1 VSDGTTW
8 PDLFEA
14 RVRATPDVVA
24 LVFEDVALTYAEL
37 NARAN
42 RLAHALVARGVG
54 PERVVGLSLPRS
66 VDMIVAEVAVLK
78 AGGAYLPL
86 DPDYPAERI
95 AFMVADASPVLV
107 LDDPSALPAL
117 ADGQPATD
125 PARSLHVTNAAYVIY
140 TSGSTGRP
148 KGVVLSHTG
157 VAKLVATQVERFGVG
172 PHSRVLQ
179 FASPS
184 FDVAF
189 WDLCLGL
196 LSGGRLVVVPADR
209 RVPGPALT
217 DYIHTHGANFMIL
230 PPALLAALPADC
242 VLPEGATLLA
252 GTERVAP
259 ELVARHARGRRMF
272 NAYGPTEATVNSTL
286 GRCDPSARSG
296 SSVPIGVADPGTTA
310 YVLDASLRPT
320 GFGELYVGGAGLARG
335 YLGRQALTAERFV
348 ANPFAPGERLYR
360 TGDLVRVLD
369 DGRLDFVGR
378 ADDQVKIRGYR
389 IEPGEVEAVLGGH
402 PAVAQVAVVAR
413 DQRLAAYVVPA
424 VGAEPDPDAQVDGW
438 REAHDAL
445 FEAEAD
451 NPFAGWNSSY
461 DGEPLPRDEMD
472 AWRDATVERILAL
485 RPRRVLEIGVGSG
498 LVLTAVAPHTE
509 AYWGIDLSAEAIRR
523 LSDRTAEHVE
533 LRCQP
538 AHDLDGLPRGFFDTV
553 VLNSVAQYFPGAD
566 YLTGVLSAARDL
578 LAPGGR
584 IFAGDIRNHR
594 LLRHFRAAVEAR
606 RGGGPADVERTVAWE
621 RELLLDPDYFTSLP
635 GVSTVDIRVKRGRYA
650 NELSRYRYDVVLSL
664 SGRTPVT
671 PDAPWPQGLDILRA
685 QGPDRLRVTG
695 IPNARLA
702 VGGVEPED
710 LHDLAAEL
718 GYEVAVTWAGD
729 GLVGEL
735 DAVFARPGAG
745 FGTVYRPGR
754 RTTPALANTPAAFQ
768 DVNALLRSVRS
779 YARERLPEYMVPAAI
794 VPLHRLPVAASGKLD
809 RKALPAPDF
818 TALATGTPP
827 RDARQG
833 VLCALF
839 GEVLDLPGVGVDDDF
854 FALGGDSIVA
864 IQLLIRARKAGLAL
878 SLRDVFRHR
887 TAAALAAA
895 AGVASTVDARS
906 VLLAPLP
913 GEEDAAEVLPLSPLQ
928 EGFFFHAHLDP
939 ASEVYAVRLTV
950 DLTGPLDVPA
960 LRRAARALLDR
971 HAPLRATFRQRPDG
985 RVVQLIAQSVE
996 LPWSDV
1002 DAPFDLG
1009 TGPLVRAALIR
1020 RGDER
1025 HELVL
1030 RFHHIV
1036 ADGWSVSV
1044 LLRELLAGYGGA
1056 DLPPPTP
1063 YRDYLAW
1070 LGGRDRAAATAAWRA
1085 ALDGLDEPTM
1095 LAPAA
1100 ATAPPRH
1107 EEVRVAL
1114 PEEVTAGLTTRA
1126 RERGLTLGTVVQGAW
1141 GLLLGRLTGR
1151 TDVVFGTTVSGRAAE
1166 VDGVE
1171 SLVGLLI
1178 NTLPVRVRW
1187 RPDQS
1192 LAAALGALQ
1201 AERSAL
1207 LDHQHVGLAELQR
1220 MAGLG
1225 DLFDTIVVLENY
1237 PVDGDLT
1244 EPGGTLRAGVPDYVD
1259 TGHYPLALIVMP
1271 GEQLELRLKH
1281 DAARLDGAAVR
1292 DVADRL
1298 ARLLAAVVADPDAPV
1313 ARVDLLG
1320 ELERAPLAGPARA
1333 VPETTLV
1340 AAFEEQVALRPQA
1353 TALVAGGE
1361 RVSYADLDAR
1371 AGALAGRLRARGVR
1385 AGQVV
1390 AVAMPRSV
1398 DQVVALL
1405 GVLKAGAAYLPVDV
1419 DYPADRIAFL
1429 LADSGATAVL
1439 RDLDVAG
1446 LSAAGPA
1453 PRADHPAYL
1462 LYTSGSTGTPK
1473 GVLVTHR
1480 AITHQLAWA
1489 RDRWGLGPDDRVLH
1503 QLSASFDPSIL
1514 EIFWPLTSGAT
1525 VVLAKPDGLRDP
1537 RYIAGLVR
1545 AHGVTTVVTVSSLLG
1560 SLAGADPGAFAG
1572 VRRVLAGGDALPTA
1586 TARHWLATTGAPLH
1600 NVYGP
1605 TEAAVQV
1612 TSWDVGQN
1620 EGSTVPI
1627 GRPVWNTRL
1636 YVLDPFLQPA
1646 TTGELYVA
1654 GPQLA
1659 LGYHGRTGLT
1669 ADRFVADPYGGP
1681 GTRMYRTGDRVR
1693 RLPDGALEYLGRA
1706 DQQVKIR
1713 GNRVEPGEVEARLRR
1728 SPGVGDAAV
1737 VARTDGPGGLR
1748 LVAYVVPAGA
1758 LDVAAV
1764 RAGLAAA
1771 LPEPMVPSAFVVLDA
1786 LPRTPNG
1793 KLDRA
1798 ALPAPEASRTS
1809 SRAPRD
1815 DRERLL
1821 CAAVAAVLGLP
1832 EVGPDDDFFALGGD
1846 SILSI
1851 AVSSRARAAGL
1862 EVSPRDV
1869 FAHRTPAALAA
1880 AAGAPAAPG
1889 TNGGPLVTLTGDEL
1903 ATVRRASPVPV
1914 ADVWPLSPLQEGL
1927 YFHAGYDTGGI
1938 DVYTAQAS
1946 FDFVR
1951 GVDAGRLRA
1960 ACAALLDRNPSV
1972 RAGFT
1977 SDGLRSP
1984 VQFVGATVDVPLS
1997 EVDLSAPP
2005 AGERDARLETLL
2017 AQDRT
2022 RRFDLAHPPLFRLLL
2037 VRLRGGRD
2045 RLVLTHHVL
2054 LWDGWSASL
2063 FLEQLLSLYG
2073 GAEDLPPAGSYRD
2086 YLAWLA
2092 AQDTDRA
2099 AAAWRQALAGLDEP
2113 TLVGPAGRTDRPTLP
2128 ERHRAELTTALSD
2141 RLRALARDRGVTLN
2155 TLLNAAWAVALS
2167 TVSGRTDVVFG
2178 ATVAGRTAP
2187 IPHIERAIG
2196 LFLNTV
2202 PVRVTLDAREPVA
2215 DLLTRLQDERT
2226 ALMPYEHVGL
2236 GAIQRETGHPQ
2247 LFDTLFA
2254 LQNVGGDSGPAAGS
2268 GEDALATLLDRHGVE
2283 QVGSVD
2289 ATHFPLALVV
2299 TPSEA
2304 LRVMLAYRPDVL
2316 PGTVAAGVLDR
2327 FTAVLER
2334 IAADDR
2340 TPVGRLD
2347 ALPAGERA
2355 RLAGDWD
2362 GTRHDLPDDTVA
2374 DLLAHQAARTP
2385 DETALVFGD
2394 ERVTYADLD
2403 ARINRMARLLAARG
2417 AAPEKVVALA
2427 LPRSTDMV
2435 VALFA
2440 VLRTGAAYLPLELD
2454 HPTERLALMLDDARP
2469 VCVVSTASVAATLPA
2484 DCLELDDPAVAAEL
2498 SAQDGEAMGLRFDQ
2512 RHPAYVIYTS
2522 GSTGRPKGVVTP
2534 YRGLTNMQLNHRE
2547 AIFAPTIASTGGRR
2561 LRIAHTVSFAFDM
2574 SWEELLWLVEGHEVH
2589 VCDEDLR
2596 RDAEALVGYC
2606 ARHRID
2612 VVNVTPTY
2620 ARHLIEEGL
2629 LDGEHLPPLVL
2640 LGGEAVSEAVWG
2652 RLRDTEG
2659 TFGYN
2664 LYGPTEYTI
2673 NTLGGGTHESATPTV
2688 GRPIWNTRAYILDGW
2703 LRPVPDGTAGELY
2716 IAGAGL
2722 ARGYLDRP
2730 GLTAERFVADPFAD
2744 GRMYRTG
2751 DLVRRR
2757 PDGNLDFLGRTDDQV
2772 KIRGYRV
2779 ELGEIESALAAHPAV
2794 AQAAVT
2800 VRDGRLSG
2808 YVVPAT
2814 PDGADR
2820 DDAERAQIG
2829 EWLEIYD
2836 AEYAQIGTAVSTEDF
2851 SGWDSSYDG
2860 DPIPLDDMREW
2871 RETTVAR
2878 IRELAPRR
2886 VLEVGVGSG
2895 LLLSRLA
2902 PACEAY
2908 WGTDFAPSV
2917 IAQLRADTAAV
2928 PALSHVELRCQPAH
2942 DLDGLPRGFFDTVV
2956 INSVIQYFPG
2966 QEYLTRMLTAALD
2979 LVVPGGRV
2987 FVGDVRNLRLAR
2999 HFHEAVAALRG
3010 GSADRAAA
3018 MEKELLVD
3026 PDYFATLAPATV
3038 RVRRGRA
3045 HNELTRYRYDAVL
3058 HRGPAPA
3065 PADAPLTTLDAI
3077 DGPAARVTGIPNAR
3091 LVDGGME
3098 PEHLHE
3104 LGERLGY
3111 HVHVTWSD
3119 TGDGSLD
3126 ALFLRAPGLPTV
3138 HRRETK
3144 RRLTND
3150 PAAARAHGDLVPALR
3165 EHLKRHLPDYMV
3177 PSAIVPLDRLP
3188 LTVNGKLDVRALPD
3202 AEPAVALAP
3211 RREPATAQE
3220 EVLCGLFA
3228 EVLGLA
3234 RVGVDDNFFDLGGH
3248 SLLATRLVSRARTAL
3263 GAELAIRDLFEAP
3276 TVAELA
3282 NRAGGGTARPRLV
3295 PVARPDEVPAS
3306 YAQQRLWVL
3315 HQLDGAA
3322 TAAYNFPIV
3331 MRVRGDLD
3339 VDALHAAVGDVM
3351 ARHEALRTVFA
3362 ERDGRP
3368 VQRIVPASEARP
3380 LVEVV
3385 PGADLDAVV
3394 RRPFDLATELPLRV
3408 TVIPHGPD
3416 EHVVAVLLHHV
3427 TTDEWSDGPFLRDL
3441 GTAYAARRAG
3451 RRPEWT
3457 PLPVQYADYTLW
3469 QRALLG
3475 DESDPES
3482 LAARQLAYW
3491 RAALRGAP
3499 ERIDLPTDR
3508 TPHGTG
3514 PLQAAGG
3521 ALTVPL
3527 DAAAARGL
3535 RDLAQR
3541 TGASMFMAAHAAVAA
3556 LLHRLGAGTDIPL
3569 GAPIAGRTD
3578 EALDDLVG
3586 FFVNTLVLRTDLGGD
3601 PSFAEL
3607 LARVRRADLAAF
3619 SHQDV
3624 PFEAV
3629 VRELNPDRSLAS
3641 NPLFQVMVVYR
3652 NRAAGD
3658 VVLDGL
3664 DVSPEP
3670 VETGTARFDL
3680 VFGFVEGDGGRL
3692 DVLLEYRTDLFDG
3705 ATAARLGERLS
3716 RLVAAAVAAPDSPL
3730 SSIDVLG
3737 DAERERVLVG
3747 FNATDRAV
3755 PAESLPALF
3764 ARQVTARP
3772 DAVAVV
3778 DGDRHVTYRELDARA
3793 GEIAR
3798 LLHARGVRPE
3808 AVVGI
3813 DIPRTADMVAA
3824 ILATLRLGAAYLPL
3838 DPVHPAERLAYMVE
3852 DSGAQLVLTPADLAG
3867 SPVDGPAPAPH
3878 VHLDQAAYVIYT
3890 SGSTGRPKGV
3900 VVPHEGIA
3908 SLVATAQDR
3917 MGVTEHSHVLH
3928 FASVGFD
3935 VAVFELAMALC
3946 TGARLVLVPDEARVA
3961 DKVLTDFLDE
3971 QRITH
3976 MILPP
3981 SLVSALPPECE
3992 LPEGSVILVGTETVP
4007 PDLIARWAGRV
4018 RLIAAYGLTEATVNS
4033 TLWPAEPGW
4042 SGSVPIGRPD
4052 PNTRA
4057 YVLDAALRPVPPG
4070 VVGELYVGG
4079 RGLARGYL
4087 GRPDLTA
4094 TRFVPDP
4101 FTGPGARM
4109 YRTGDRA
4116 RWRADGT
4123 LDFLGRVD
4131 DQVKIRGFR
4140 VELGEVEAALS
4151 GHPDVAQAAVVPHR
4165 TGTLVRLVG
4174 YAVPADVPVDGAAL
4188 RAHVATVLPDYMVP
4202 AAVMVLDGPLPLTPN
4217 GKLDRKALPA
4227 PVFTTGGTAPRDA
4240 REEALSRV
4248 VADLLGLP
4256 EVGVDDDFFAL
4267 GGDSIV
4273 AIQLV
4278 GRARAAGLAI
4288 RPRDVFTGRTVAG
4301 LAALAGEVVD
4311 TGPAPSTLVA
4321 LDEAERAELAGAAEV
4336 LPLSPLQAGLLFHST
4351 LDAEG
4356 PDVYTVQSY
4365 FELAGPVD
4373 AAALRAAGQ
4382 ALLDRHANL
4391 RAGFRYLRS
4400 GRAVAVVPARATLP
4414 WTELDLSGVD
4424 GPEQGEAWSRCLA
4437 GQRGRFDPAG
4447 PPLLRLALVR
4457 LGPEEHRLVL
4467 THQHLLLDGW
4477 SGGPLVRE
4485 LMTLYSGGTLPPAVP
4500 YRDYLAWLAR
4510 RDRAEAESAW
4520 TAALAGLAEPTRI
4533 VPADPDRVPATPRR
4547 HTAQLPAELT
4557 ARVTSAARRRGM
4569 TVSTL
4574 VQAAWGIVLG
4584 RLTGRDDVVFGA
4596 TVSGRPADLP
4606 GVESMIGLFINTVPV
4621 RVRCTP
4627 AEPVGTVLERLWAA
4641 QSALVEA
4648 QHLGLA
4654 DIQRLAG
4661 VGELFDTLV
4670 VFENFPDGGTEVAGL
4685 PGDVRVVGGG
4695 GEDATHYPLTWAIDL
4710 EPATTADGAGTR
4722 VGARPE
4728 RAPAG
4733 TAPGA
4738 RLRLV
4743 AEYRADLFDETAI
4756 ARLTAQFTA
4765 VLAALAG
4772 DPALPVGRIDLLDA
4786 GERERILTAGRGAA
4800 RTSAPATVPE
4810 LFAAQVAAGP
4820 DRTAVVSG
4828 DTRWTFAELDARA
4841 NAIAERLAAHG
4852 AGPERVVALALP
4864 RTADMIAAILGTH
4877 KAGAAYLPVDP
4888 DYPADRI
4895 AFMLADAAPA
4905 CVVTAGDFPAGD
4917 TPVVTLDG
4925 LTGQSAPRGVGP
4937 ARPDHAACVIYT
4949 SGSTGRPKGVVV
4961 THDNLANLFH
4971 SHRGTLYRPAVAAT
4985 GRDRLRVGHAWSFS
4999 FDASWQPQ
5007 LWLLDGHELHVLD
5020 EETQRDPELLAA
5032 AAREL
5037 DFLEVT
5043 PSYFAQMAALGLVR
5057 DGHCPLAVVGVGG
5070 EAVPE
5075 PLWTTLRELPGTEAY
5090 NLYGPTECTVDA
5102 LVARVRDTARPVVGR
5117 PVQNAR
5123 AYVLDPALRLL
5134 PPGAAGELYLA
5145 GAGLARGYLGR
5156 TGLTAERFVADP
5168 NGPAGSRMY
5177 RTGDLARWTEDGRL
5191 EYLGRADDQVKI
5203 RGYRIEPAE
5212 IEAVLGGHPSVSEA
5226 VVVVREDA
5234 RRARHLVAYAVTP
5247 GAVDPAELRRH
5258 AAQALPDHMVPAAIV
5273 PLERLPLLPNGKLDR
5288 AALPAPDYAAA
5299 GTGRAPSTD
5308 RERLLCRVFGDVL
5321 GVAEV
5326 GVDDDFFALGGDS
5339 IISIQLVSRAR
5350 AAGLAIR
5357 PRDLFRHRTVAAVA
5371 PLATAVAVAAG
5382 TGDGPAELPLTPVM
5396 HWLRGIGGPIDGYNQ
5411 SVVVQV
5417 PADLG
5422 RERLL
5427 RALDAVGDRHDML
5440 RARLDRSAPDWR
5452 LAVRGRGTAPAP
5464 EWTVRVDVSGVEPA
5478 DLAGVVA
5485 REAQVARDALD
5496 PDAGVMARAV
5506 WFDAGPARPGRL
5518 LLVVHHL
5525 VVDGVSWRILV
5536 PDLAA
5541 AWREGPAALAPVGT
5555 AFARWATRLAERATD
5570 PDRTAELPLWT
5581 EILDGGGSFGTAPDR
5596 SRDVVAT
5603 ARSVTLTLPPEVAAP
5618 LLGPVPSALG
5628 ASVNDVLLTGL
5639 AVAAAG
5645 RPGGGPLLVALE
5657 GHGRE
5662 EQVAGDVT
5670 DLSRTVGWFTSVYPV
5685 RLDLGPVDAGAA
5697 LAGGPAARAAVAR
5710 IRAHLA
5716 RIPDS
5721 GIGYGML
5728 RYLNPATAPTLTARP
5743 APAVQFNYL
5752 GRFDFPDAADWAYA
5766 PEMDAVG
5773 AGADPGMPMEYT
5785 LSVNAHAEDR
5795 PGGPVLSARW
5805 EWPAAL
5811 LTEETVEDL
5820 AQAWFRALEAIARTV
5835 KEETP

>member
-1 VSDGTTW
+1 MSSGTTW

-14 RVRATPDVVA
+14 RVRATPDAVA
-24 LVFEDVALTYAEL
+24 LVFEDTELTYAQL

-42 RLAHALVARGVG
+42 RVAHALVARGVG
-54 PERVVGLSLPRS
+54 PEQVVGLSLPRS

-95 AFMVADASPVLV
+95 AFMVADASPVCV
-107 LDDPSALPAL
+107 LDSLDGL
-117 ADGQPATD
+117 ADGQPDTD
-125 PARSLHVTNAAYVIY
+125 PVRSLHVTNAAYVIY

-157 VAKLVATQVERFGVG
+157 VAKLLATQVERFGVG

-196 LSGGRLVVVPADR
+196 LSGGRLVVVPAER

-217 DYIHTHGANFMIL
+217 DYIHAHGANFMIL

-286 GRCDPSARSG
+286 GLCDPSTAS
-296 SSVPIGVADPGTTA
+296 SSVPIGVADPGTA
-310 YVLDASLRPT
+310 VHVLDSRLRPAD
-320 GFGELYVGGAGLARG
+320 FGELYLGGAGLARG
-335 YLGRQALTAERFV
+335 YLGRTALTAERFV
-348 ANPFAPGERLYR
+348 ANPFEPGTRLYR

-424 VGAEPDPDAQVDGW
+424 VGATPEVDAHVRGW

-445 FEAEAD
+445 FKTDAVD

-461 DGEPLPRDEMD
+461 DGEPLPVDEMH
-472 AWRDATVERILAL
+472 AWRDATVESVLAL

-498 LVLTAVAPHTE
+498 LILTALAPHTE
-509 AYWGIDLSAEAIRR
+509 AYWATDLSAEAIRR
-523 LSDRTAEHVE
+523 LRTGIPPHVE

-538 AHDLDGLPRGFFDTV
+538 AHDFDGLPRGFFDTIV
-553 VLNSVAQYFPGAD
+553 VNSVAQYFPSAA
-566 YLTGVLSAARDL
+566 YLTSVLTAAFGL

-584 IFAGDIRNHR
+584 VFAGDIRNHR
-594 LLRHFRAAVEAR
+594 LLRHFRAAIESV
-606 RGGGPADVERTVAWE
+606 RGGGPADVDRAVAWE
-621 RELLLDPDYFTSLP
+621 RELLLDPDYFTTLP
-635 GVSTVDIRVKRGRYA
+635 GVVADVRVKRGRYH
-650 NELSRYRYDVVLSL
+650 NELSRYRYDVVLSPPAPA
-664 SGRTPVT
+664 TAAPE
-671 PDAPWPQGLDILRA
+671 APWPQALDLLRTRRLE
-685 QGPDRLRVTG
+685 RLRVTG

-718 GYEVAVTWAGD
+718 GYEVGVTWAGD

-735 DAVFARPGAG
+735 DAVFARPGTG
-745 FGTVYRPGR
+745 FGTVYRPGQR
-754 RTTPALANTPAAFQ
+754 VRPALANTPAAFL
-768 DVNALLRSVRS
+768 DVNAFLRSVRS
-779 YARERLPEYMVPAAI
+779 YARERLPEYMVPSAI

-809 RKALPAPDF
+809 RKALPTPDF
-818 TALATGTPP
+818 AALATGTPP
-827 RDARQG
+827 RDAREG

-864 IQLLIRARKAGLAL
+864 IQLLIRAREAGLAL

-887 TAAALAAA
+887 TAAALATA
-895 AGVASTVDARS
+895 AGAGGSTVELPAV
-906 VLLAPLP
+906 VLEPLP
-913 GEEDAAEVLPLSPLQ
+913 GEDAAEVLPLSPLQ

-939 ASEVYAVRLTV
+939 GSAVYAVRLTV

-960 LRRAARALLDR
+960 LRRAAQALVDR

-985 RVVQLIAQSVE
+985 RVVQLIAPSVE

-1009 TGPLVRAALIR
+1009 AGPLVRAALVR
-1020 RGDER
+1020 RDAER

-1044 LLRELLAGYGGA
+1044 LLRELLALYGGA
-1056 DLPPPTP
+1056 APPPPAP

-1070 LGGRDRAAATAAWRA
+1070 LGGRDRAAATEAWRA
-1085 ALDGLDEPTM
+1085 ALAGLDEPTM

-1114 PEEVTAGLTTRA
+1114 PEEVTAGLTARA

-1171 SLVGLLI
+1171 SLVGLLV
-1178 NTLPVRVRW
+1178 NTLPVRMRW
-1187 RPDQS
+1187 RPGQS
-1192 LAAALGALQ
+1192 LATALGTLQ

-1244 EPGGTLRAGVPDYVD
+1244 DPGGTLRAGVPDYVD

-1271 GEQLELRLKH
+1271 GDRLELRLKH
-1281 DAARLDGAAVR
+1281 DAARLDAATVR
-1292 DVADRL
+1292 DVADQL
-1298 ARLLAAVVADPDAPV
+1298 ARLLTAVAADPDQLA
-1313 ARVDLLG
+1313 ARVDLIPPV
-1320 ELERAPLAGPARA
+1320 EPLAGPARD
-1333 VPETTLV
+1333 VPGTTLV
-1340 AAFEEQVALRPQA
+1340 AAFAEQVALRPQA
-1353 TALVAGGE
+1353 TALVAGDQ

-1371 AGALAGRLRARGVR
+1371 AGTLAGRLRARGVR
-1385 AGQVV
+1385 SGQVV

-1398 DQVVALL
+1398 EQIVALL
-1405 GVLKAGAAYLPVDV
+1405 GVLRAGAAYLPVDV
-1419 DYPADRIAFL
+1419 DYPEDRIAFL
-1429 LADSGATAVL
+1429 LADSGATLVL
-1439 RDLDVAG
+1439 RDLDID
-1446 LSAAGPA
+1446 GPA
-1453 PRADHPAYL
+1453 VDGPPPTASDPAYL

-1480 AITHQLAWA
+1480 AIGHQLAWA

-1514 EIFWPLTSGAT
+1514 EIFWPLTAGAA

-1537 RYIAGLVR
+1537 RYVAELVR
-1545 AHGVTTVVTVSSLLG
+1545 EHGVTTVVTVSSLLG
-1560 SLAGADPGAFAG
+1560 PLADAGAGAFAG
-1572 VRRVLAGGDALPTA
+1572 VRRVLAGGDALTA
-1586 TARHWLATTGAPLH
+1586 ETARHWLATAGAPLH

-1605 TEAAVQV
+1605 TESAVQV
-1612 TSWDVGQN
+1612 TSWDVDGA

-1636 YVLDPFLQPA
+1636 YVLDPFLRPA
-1646 TTGELYVA
+1646 TTGELYIA

-1659 LGYHGRTGLT
+1659 LGYHDRLGLT
-1669 ADRFVADPYGGP
+1669 AGRFVADPYGEP
-1681 GTRMYRTGDRVR
+1681 GERMYRTGDRVR
-1693 RLPDGALEYLGRA
+1693 RRPDGALEYLGRA

-1728 SPGVGDAAV
+1728 APGVTDAAV
-1737 VARTDGPGGLR
+1737 VARADGPGGVR
-1748 LVAYVVPAGA
+1748 LVAYVAGPA
-1758 LDVAAV
+1758 DVAV
-1764 RAGLAAA
+1764 LRDELAAV
-1771 LPEPMVPSAFVVLDA
+1771 LPEPMVPGAFVALDT

-1798 ALPAPEASRTS
+1798 ALPAPDATRAV
-1809 SRAPRD
+1809 SRAPRN

-1821 CAAVAAVLGLP
+1821 CAAVADVLGLP

-1851 AVSSRARAAGL
+1851 AVSSRARTAGL

-1869 FAHRTPAALAA
+1869 FAHRTPAALAEA
-1880 AAGAPAAPG
+1880 AAPAPQEGSPLGVPAG
-1889 TNGGPLVTLTGDEL
+1889 TGQPSWETGGPLVTLSDDEL

-1927 YFHAGYDTGGI
+1927 YFHASYDTGGI

-1946 FDFVR
+1946 FGFVR
-1951 GVDAGRLRA
+1951 GVDAARLRA

-1977 SDGLRSP
+1977 SDGLRAP
-1984 VQFVGATVDVPLS
+1984 VQFVGATVEVPLS
-1997 EVDLSAPP
+1997 EVDLSTLP
-2005 AGERDARLETLL
+2005 AAERDTRLETLL
-2017 AQDRT
+2017 SRDRT

-2037 VRLRGGRD
+2037 VRLGGGRD

-2073 GAEDLPPAGSYRD
+2073 GAASAAPAVAGADGAADLPPAGSYRD

-2092 AQDTDRA
+2092 AQDADRA
-2099 AAAWRQALAGLDEP
+2099 TKAWGQALAGLAEP
-2113 TLVGPAGRTDRPTLP
+2113 TLVGPAGRTERPTLP
-2128 ERHRAELTTALSD
+2128 ERHRAELTAALSD
-2141 RLRALARDRGVTLN
+2141 RLRAVARERGVTLN

-2202 PVRVTLDAREPVA
+2202 PVRVTLDPREPVA
-2215 DLLTRLQDERT
+2215 DLLTRLQAERT

-2236 GAIQRETGHPQ
+2236 GAIQRETGHPR

-2254 LQNVGGDSGPAAGS
+2254 LQNVGGDSGLAAGS
-2268 GEDALATLLDRHGVE
+2268 GKDALATLLDRHGVE

-2299 TPSEA
+2299 TPAEA

-2316 PGTVAAGVLDR
+2316 SGPVAAGVLDR

-2334 IAADDR
+2334 IAADAG

-2347 ALPAGERA
+2347 ALPAGERD
-2355 RLAGDWD
+2355 RLAADWD
-2362 GTRHDLPDDTVA
+2362 TTRHDLPDDTVA

-2385 DETALVFGD
+2385 DQTALVFGD
-2394 ERVTYADLD
+2394 ERVTYAELD
-2403 ARINRMARLLAARG
+2403 ARINRLARLLAARG

-2454 HPTERLALMLDDARP
+2454 HPAERLALMLDDARP
-2469 VCVVSTASVAATLPA
+2469 VCVVSTTAVAANLPA
-2484 DCLELDDPAVAAEL
+2484 DCLELDAPTVAAEL
-2498 SAQDGEAMGLRFDQ
+2498 STQDSGPLGLRFDQ

-2547 AIFAPTIASTGGRR
+2547 AIFAPTIAAAGGRR

-2596 RDAEALVGYC
+2596 RDAEALVAYC

-2620 ARHLIEEGL
+2620 AQHLIEEGL
-2629 LDGEHLPPLVL
+2629 LDGEHVPPLVL

-2673 NTLGGGTHESATPTV
+2673 NTLGGGTHESTTPTV

-2730 GLTAERFVADPFAD
+2730 GLTAERFVADPAVRG

-2808 YVVPAT
+2808 YVVPAA
-2814 PDGADR
+2814 PEGDEREA
-2820 DDAERAQIG
+2820 AERAQIG
-2829 EWLEIYD
+2829 EWREIYD
-2836 AEYAQIGTAVSTEDF
+2836 AEYTRIGTAVSTEDF

-2860 DPIPLDDMREW
+2860 TPIPLDDMREW

-2886 VLEVGVGSG
+2886 VLEIGVGSG

-2902 PACEAY
+2902 PECEAY
-2908 WGTDFAPSV
+2908 WGTDLAPSV
-2917 IAQLRADTAAV
+2917 IERLRADTALV
-2928 PALSHVELRCQPAH
+2928 PELSHVELRGQPAH

-2956 INSVIQYFPG
+2956 VNSVVQYFPG
-2966 QEYLTRMLTAALD
+2966 EEYLTRVLTGALD

-2999 HFHEAVAALRG
+2999 HFHEAVAAVRG
-3010 GSADRAAA
+3010 GNADRAAA
-3018 MEKELLVD
+3018 LEKELLVD

-3058 HRGPAPA
+3058 HRGPVAP
-3065 PADAPLTTLDAI
+3065 PVDAPHTTLDALG
-3077 DGPAARVTGIPNAR
+3077 GPAARVTGIPNGR
-3091 LVDGGME
+3091 LFDGGTE
-3098 PEHLHE
+3098 PEDLHA

-3111 HVHVTWSD
+3111 HVHVTWAD
-3119 TGDGSLD
+3119 GDDGSLD
-3126 ALFLRAPGLPTV
+3126 ALFLRDGTLPVV
-3138 HRRETK
+3138 HRPGIRK
-3144 RRLTND
+3144 RLTND

-3202 AEPAVALAP
+3202 AEPAVSLAP
-3211 RREPATAQE
+3211 SREPATAQE

-3282 NRAGGGTARPRLV
+3282 SRAGGGDPARPKLV

-3315 HQLDGAA
+3315 HQIDGAGS
-3322 TAAYNFPIV
+3322 AAYNFPIV
-3331 MRVRGDLD
+3331 MRVRGALDLD
-3339 VDALHAAVGDVM
+3339 ALRAAVGDVV

-3368 VQRIVPASEARP
+3368 VQRVLPVAAARP
-3380 LVEVV
+3380 VVEVV
-3385 PGADLDAVV
+3385 PDADLDAVV
-3394 RRPFDLATELPLRV
+3394 RRPFDLAEDLPLRV
-3408 TVIPHGPD
+3408 TVVPRGPD

-3441 GTAYAARRAG
+3441 ATAYAARRAG
-3451 RRPEWT
+3451 HRPEWT
-3457 PLPVQYADYTLW
+3457 ALPVQYADYTLW

-3475 DESDPES
+3475 DESDPDS
-3482 LAARQLAYW
+3482 LAAKQLAYW
-3491 RAALRGAP
+3491 REALRGAP

-3508 TPHGTG
+3508 TPHGPAAG
-3514 PLQAAGG
+3514 AAGG

-3527 DAAAARGL
+3527 DDAAARGL

-3541 TGASMFMAAHAAVAA
+3541 AGASMFMAAHAAVAA
-3556 LLHRLGAGTDIPL
+3556 LLHRLGAGPDIPL

-3586 FFVNTLVLRTDLGGD
+3586 FFVNTLVLRTDLSGD

-3607 LARVRRADLAAF
+3607 LRRVRRADLAAF

-3658 VVLDGL
+3658 AVLDGL
-3664 DVSPEP
+3664 EVTPEP

-3680 VFGFVEGDGGRL
+3680 VFGFVEGAEGL
-3692 DVLLEYRTDLFDG
+3692 DVLLEYRTDLFDR
-3705 ATAARLGERLS
+3705 ATVERLGERLN
-3716 RLVAAAVAAPDSPL
+3716 RLVAAAVATPDSPL
-3730 SSIDVLG
+3730 SRIEVLG
-3737 DAERERVLVG
+3737 DGERERVLVG

-3755 PAESLPALF
+3755 PEESLPALF
-3764 ARQVTARP
+3764 ARQVAARP
-3772 DAVAVV
+3772 EAVAVV
-3778 DGDRHVTYRELDARA
+3778 DGDRHLTYRELDARA
-3793 GEIAR
+3793 EEIAR

-3808 AVVGI
+3808 SVVGI

-3838 DPVHPAERLAYMVE
+3838 DPVHPPERLAYMVE

-3867 SPVDGPAPAPH
+3867 STVDGPAAAPY

-3917 MGVTEHSHVLH
+3917 MGVTEDSHVLH

-4057 YVLDAALRPVPPG
+4057 YVLDATLRPVPPG

-4101 FTGPGARM
+4101 FTGPGGRM

-4140 VELGEVEAALS
+4140 VELGEVEAALA
-4151 GHPDVAQAAVVPHR
+4151 GHPGVAQAAVVPHR
-4165 TGTLVRLVG
+4165 TGTVTRLVG
-4174 YAVPADVPVDGAAL
+4174 YAVPAGEPLDGAAL
-4188 RAHVATVLPDYMVP
+4188 RTHVATSLPDYMVP
-4202 AAVMVLDGPLPLTPN
+4202 ATVMVLDGPLPLTPN

-4227 PVFTTGGTAPRDA
+4227 PVLTTGGTAPRDA

-4256 EVGVDDDFFAL
+4256 AVGVDDDFFAL

-4288 RPRDVFTGRTVAG
+4288 RPRDVFTGRTIAG

-4311 TGPAPSTLVA
+4311 TGPVPSTLVA
-4321 LDEAERAELAGAAEV
+4321 LDAAERAELTGAAEV

-4351 LDAEG
+4351 LDTEG

-4365 FELAGPVD
+4365 FALSGPVD

-4382 ALLDRHANL
+4382 GLLDRHANL

-4400 GRAVAVVPARATLP
+4400 GRAVAVVPAKATLP
-4414 WTELDLSGVD
+4414 WAELDLSGVD
-4424 GPEQGEAWSRCLA
+4424 GAERDGAWSRCLA
-4437 GQRGRFDPAG
+4437 GQRGRFDPAE

-4457 LGPEEHRLVL
+4457 FGPEEHRLVL

-4500 YRDYLAWLAR
+4500 YREYLAWLAR
-4510 RDRAEAESAW
+4510 RDRVEAEAAW
-4520 TAALAGLAEPTRI
+4520 RAALAGLAEPTRI
-4533 VPADPDRVPATPRR
+4533 TPADPDRVPAVPRR
-4547 HTAQLPAELT
+4547 HTTELPVDLT
-4557 ARVTSAARRRGM
+4557 ARIAAAARQRGM

-4584 RLTGRDDVVFGA
+4584 RLAGRDDVVFGA

-4621 RVRCTP
+4621 RVRCAP
-4627 AEPVGTVLERLWAA
+4627 SDPVGTVLERLWEA
-4641 QSALVEA
+4641 QSGLVEA

-4661 VGELFDTLV
+4661 LGELFDTLV
-4670 VFENFPDGGTEVAGL
+4670 VFENFPDGAAEVVGL

-4695 GEDATHYPLTWAIDL
+4695 GEDATHYPLTWAVD
-4710 EPATTADGAGTR
+4710 PGT
-4722 VGARPE
+4722 
-4728 RAPAG
+4728 
-4733 TAPGA
+4733 

-4743 AEYRADLFDETAI
+4743 AEYRADLFDEPAV
-4756 ARLTAQFTA
+4756 ARLGARFAT

-4772 DPALPVGRIDLLDA
+4772 DPALPVGRIDLLEA
-4786 GERERILTAGRGAA
+4786 GERERILAAGRGAA
-4800 RTSAPATVPE
+4800 RSSEPATVPE

-4828 DTRWTFAELDARA
+4828 GTRWTFAELDARA
-4841 NAIAERLAAHG
+4841 NAIAERLVAHG

-4864 RTADMIAAILGTH
+4864 RTADMVAAILGTH
-4877 KAGAAYLPVDP
+4877 KAGAAYLPLDP
-4888 DYPADRI
+4888 DYPADRV
-4895 AFMLADAAPA
+4895 AFMLADAAPV
-4905 CVVTAGDFPAGD
+4905 CVVAAPGFPAGD
-4917 TPVVTLDG
+4917 VPVVTLDG
-4925 LTGQSAPRGVGP
+4925 LSPGT
-4937 ARPDHAACVIYT
+4937 ARPRAHPGDAAYVIYT

-4971 SHRGTLYRPAVAAT
+4971 SHRETLYRPAVAAT
-4985 GRDRLRVGHAWSFS
+4985 GRERLRVGHAWSFS

-5075 PLWTTLRELPGTEAY
+5075 PLWTALRMLPGTEAY

-5117 PVQNAR
+5117 PVENAR
-5123 AYVLDPALRLL
+5123 AYVLDSALRLL

-5156 TGLTAERFVADP
+5156 HGLTAERFVADP
-5168 NGPAGSRMY
+5168 YGPAGARMY

-5212 IEAVLGGHPSVSEA
+5212 IEAVLADHPAVAEA
-5226 VVVVREDA
+5226 VVVVRDDA
-5234 RRARHLVAYAVTP
+5234 RRSRHLVAYAVTSA
-5247 GAVDPAELRRH
+5247 AVDDLRRH
-5258 AAQALPDHMVPAAIV
+5258 AARALPDHMVPAAIV

-5308 RERLLCRVFGDVL
+5308 RERLLCRVFAEVL

-5357 PRDLFRHRTVAAVA
+5357 PRDLFRHRTVAALA
-5371 PLATAVAVAAG
+5371 PLATATAVAAG

-5396 HWLRGIGGPIDGYNQ
+5396 HWLRELGGPIDGYNQ
-5411 SVVVQV
+5411 SVVLQV

-5422 RERLL
+5422 WERLL
-5427 RALDAVGDRHDML
+5427 RALDAVVDRHDML
-5440 RARLDRSAPDWR
+5440 RARLDRSTPDWR
-5452 LAVRGRGTAPAP
+5452 LAVRGRGTAPAAG
-5464 EWTVRVDVSGVEPA
+5464 WTVRVDVSGVDQA

-5485 REAQVARDALD
+5485 RAAEVARDALD
-5496 PDAGVMARAV
+5496 PDAGTMVRAV
-5506 WFDAGPARPGRL
+5506 WFDAGPGRAGRL

-5525 VVDGVSWRILV
+5525 VVDGVSWRILI

-5541 AWREGPAALAPVGT
+5541 AWRDGPAALTPVGT
-5555 AFARWATRLAERATD
+5555 AFASWANRLAERATD
-5570 PDRTAELPLWT
+5570 PDRAAELPLWT
-5581 EILDGGGSFGTAPDR
+5581 EILDGGGSFGPAPDR

-5603 ARSVTLTLPPEVAAP
+5603 ARSLTLTLPAEVTAA

-5639 AVAAAG
+5639 AIAA
-5645 RPGGGPLLVALE
+5645 GGPLLVALE

-5662 EQVAGDVT
+5662 EQVAGDLV

-5697 LAGGPAARAAVAR
+5697 LAGGPATRAAVAR
-5710 IRAHLA
+5710 IRSHLA

-5721 GIGYGML
+5721 GIGYGLL
-5728 RYLNPATAPTLTARP
+5728 RHLNPATAATLAARP
-5743 APAVQFNYL
+5743 VPAVQFNYL
-5752 GRFDFPDAADWAYA
+5752 GRFDFPEAADWAYA

-5773 AGADPGMPMEYT
+5773 GGADAGMTMEYT
-5785 LSVNAHAEDR
+5785 LSVVAHAEDR
-5795 PGGPVLSARW
+5795 PGGLVLSARW

-5820 AQAWFRALEAIARTV
+5820 ALAWFRALEAIARTA

>member
-1 VSDGTTW
+1 MTW

-14 RVRATPDVVA
+14 RVRATPDAVA
-24 LVFEDVALTYAEL
+24 LVFEDTELTYGEL

-42 RLAHALVARGVG
+42 RLAHALVARGAG

-66 VDMIVAEVAVLK
+66 IDMIVAEVAVLK
-78 AGGAYLPL
+78 AGAAYLPL

-95 AFMVADASPVLV
+95 AFMVADAAPVLV
-107 LDDPSALPAL
+107 LDSVDGL
-117 ADGQPATD
+117 AYGQPDTD
-125 PARSLHVTNAAYVIY
+125 PVRSLQVTNAAYVIY

-196 LSGGRLVVVPADR
+196 LSGGRLVVVPAER

-217 DYIHTHGANFMIL
+217 DYIHAHGANFMIL

-286 GRCDPSARSG
+286 GLCDPSVAS
-296 SSVPIGVADPGTTA
+296 SSVPIGVADPGTAA
-310 YVLDASLRPT
+310 YVLDSRLRPARE
-320 GFGELYVGGAGLARG
+320 GELYLGGAGLARG
-335 YLGRQALTAERFV
+335 YLGRAALTAERFV
-348 ANPFAPGERLYR
+348 ANPFEPGTRLYR
-360 TGDLVRVLD
+360 TGDVVRVLD

-413 DQRLAAYVVPA
+413 NQRLVGYVVPA
-424 VGAEPDPDAQVDGW
+424 VGAEPDAAAQVDGW

-445 FEAEAD
+445 FEAESD
-451 NPFAGWNSSY
+451 DPFAGWNSSY
-461 DGEPLPRDEMD
+461 DGELIPLDEMR
-472 AWRDATVERILAL
+472 AWRDATVESILAL

-498 LVLTAVAPHTE
+498 LILTALAPRTE
-509 AYWGIDLSAEAIRR
+509 AYWGTDLSAEAIRR
-523 LSDRTAEHVE
+523 LRAAAPSNVE
-533 LRCQP
+533 LRHQP

-553 VLNSVAQYFPGAD
+553 VVNSVTQYFPSAA
-566 YLTGVLSAARDL
+566 YLTSVLTGALGL

-584 IFAGDIRNHR
+584 VFAGDIRNHR
-594 LLRHFRAAVEAR
+594 LLRHFRAAIEAR
-606 RGGGPADVERTVAWE
+606 RGGGPADVDRAVAWE
-621 RELLLDPDYFTSLP
+621 RELLLDPDYFTTLP
-635 GVSTVDIRVKRGRYA
+635 GAVADVRVKRGRYL
-650 NELSRYRYDVVLSL
+650 NELSRYRYDVVLSAHVA
-664 SGRTPVT
+664 RPAV
-671 PDAPWPQGLDILRA
+671 PEVPWPGGEALLRE
-685 QGPDRLRVTG
+685 GRFERLRVAG

-702 VGGVEPED
+702 IGGVEPED

-718 GYEVAVTWAGD
+718 GYEVAVTWSGE

-735 DAVFARPGAG
+735 DAVFARPGSG

-754 RTTPALANTPAAFQ
+754 RVTPALANTPAAFP
-768 DVNALLRSVRS
+768 DVNAFLRSVRS
-779 YARERLPEYMVPAAI
+779 YARERLPEYMVPSAI

-809 RKALPAPDF
+809 RKALPAPDL
-818 TALATGTPP
+818 ASLATGTPP
-827 RDARQG
+827 RDAREG

-839 GEVLDLPGVGVDDDF
+839 GEVLDMPGVGVEDDF

-864 IQLLIRARKAGLAL
+864 IQLLVRARKAGLAL

-895 AGVASTVDARS
+895 ASAGASTMDLPS
-906 VLLAPLP
+906 VALKPLA
-913 GEEDAAEVLPLSPLQ
+913 GEDAAEVLPVSPLQ

-939 ASEVYAVRLTV
+939 HSAVYAVRLTV

-960 LRRAARALLDR
+960 LRRAAQALVDR

-985 RVVQLIAQSVE
+985 RVVQLIAGSTE

-1009 TGPLVRAALIR
+1009 AGPLVRAALIR

-1044 LLRELLAGYGGA
+1044 LLRELLALYGGA
-1056 DLPPPTP
+1056 GLPPPTP

-1070 LGGRDRAAATAAWRA
+1070 LGGRDRAAATGAWRA
-1085 ALDGLDEPTM
+1085 ALAGLDEPTI
-1095 LAPAA
+1095 LAPATA
-1100 ATAPPRH
+1100 DAPPRH

-1114 PEEVTAGLTTRA
+1114 PEEVTAGLAARA

-1166 VDGVE
+1166 VEGVE
-1171 SLVGLLI
+1171 SLVGLLV
-1178 NTLPVRVRW
+1178 NTLPVRMRW
-1187 RPDQS
+1187 RPGQS
-1192 LAAALGALQ
+1192 LAAALGTLQ

-1244 EPGGTLRAGVPDYVD
+1244 DPAGTLRAGVPDYVD
-1259 TGHYPLALIVMP
+1259 TGHYPLALVVMP
-1271 GEQLELRLKH
+1271 GQRLELRLKH
-1281 DAARLDGAAVR
+1281 DAARLDGAVVR

-1298 ARLLAAVVADPDAPV
+1298 ARLLAAVSTDPDQPV
-1313 ARVDLLG
+1313 VGVDPLTA
-1320 ELERAPLAGPARA
+1320 APLLGPARA
-1333 VPETTLV
+1333 VPETTLA

-1353 TALVAGGE
+1353 TALVAGDE

-1371 AGALAGRLRARGVR
+1371 AGALAGRLRGRGVR
-1385 AGQVV
+1385 PGQVV

-1398 DQVVALL
+1398 DQIVALL

-1429 LADSGATAVL
+1429 LADSGAGLVL
-1439 RDLDVAG
+1439 RDLDLDGLPAG
-1446 LSAAGPA
+1446 GPA
-1453 PRADHPAYL
+1453 PRPDDPAYL

-1489 RDRWGLGPDDRVLH
+1489 RERWGLGPDDRVLH

-1514 EIFWPLTSGAT
+1514 EIFWPLTAGAA

-1537 RYIAGLVR
+1537 RYSAGLVR
-1545 AHGVTTVVTVSSLLG
+1545 EHGVTTVVTVSSMLG
-1560 SLAGADPGAFAG
+1560 PLADADPGAFAG
-1572 VRRVLAGGDALPTA
+1572 VRRVLAGGDALPAA
-1586 TARHWLATTGAPLH
+1586 TARHWLATAGAPLH

-1612 TSWDVGQN
+1612 TSWDADPGD
-1620 EGSTVPI
+1620 GTVPI
-1627 GRPVWNTRL
+1627 GRPVWNARL
-1636 YVLDPFLQPA
+1636 YVLDPFLRPA
-1646 TTGELYVA
+1646 TTGELYIA

-1659 LGYHGRTGLT
+1659 LGYHGRVGLT

-1681 GTRMYRTGDRVR
+1681 GERMYRTGDRVR
-1693 RLPDGALEYLGRA
+1693 RRPDGALEYLGRA

-1713 GNRVEPGEVEARLRR
+1713 GNRVEPGEVEARLRQA
-1728 SPGVGDAAV
+1728 PGVSDAAV
-1737 VARTDGPGGLR
+1737 VARGGGPGGLR
-1748 LVAYVVPAGA
+1748 LVAYVVPGTV
-1758 LDVAAV
+1758 DVAAL
-1764 RAGLAAA
+1764 RDGLAAA
-1771 LPEPMVPSAFVVLDA
+1771 LPEPMVPSAFVTLDA

-1798 ALPAPEASRTS
+1798 ALPAPEASRAA
-1809 SRAPRD
+1809 SRAPANE
-1815 DRERLL
+1815 RERLL
-1821 CAAVAAVLGLP
+1821 CAAVAEVLGLP

-1869 FAHRTPAALAA
+1869 FAHRTPAALAS
-1880 AAGAPAAPG
+1880 AAGQPAMG
-1889 TNGGPLVTLTGDEL
+1889 ETDGGPLVTLTGEEH

-1927 YFHAGYDTGGI
+1927 YFHASYDSGGI

-1960 ACAALLDRNPSV
+1960 ACAALLDRNPAV

-1984 VQFVGATVDVPLS
+1984 VQFVGATADVPLS
-1997 EVDLSAPP
+1997 EVDLSGLP
-2005 AGERDARLETLL
+2005 AAERDARLDTLL
-2017 AQDRT
+2017 TEDRT

-2037 VRLRGGRD
+2037 VRLGGGRD

-2073 GAEDLPPAGSYRD
+2073 AASPTPAAPCAADPRPAGSDRDAAAPADAADPPPASSDRDVAVLPSAGSDRDVAVLPPAGSYRD

-2092 AQDTDRA
+2092 AQDAERA
-2099 AAAWRQALAGLDEP
+2099 TGAWRDALAGLAEP
-2113 TLVGPAGRTDRPTLP
+2113 TLVGPAGRADRPTLP
-2128 ERHRAELTTALSD
+2128 ERHRAELSAALSD
-2141 RLRALARDRGVTLN
+2141 RLRAVARDRGVTLN

-2167 TVSGRTDVVFG
+2167 TVTGHTDVVFG

-2202 PVRVTLDAREPVA
+2202 PVRVTLDPREPVA
-2215 DLLTRLQDERT
+2215 DLLTRLQAERT

-2236 GAIQRETGHPQ
+2236 GAIQRVTGHTQ

-2254 LQNVGGDSGPAAGS
+2254 LQNVGGEDELAALR
-2268 GEDALATLLDRHGVE
+2268 ERHGVE

-2316 PGTVAAGVLDR
+2316 DGTVAAGVLDR
-2327 FTAVLER
+2327 FTAVLGR

-2340 TPVGRLD
+2340 TPAGRLD
-2347 ALPAGERA
+2347 PLPVGERD
-2355 RLAGDWD
+2355 RLAAGWD
-2362 GTRHDLPDDTVA
+2362 ATRHDLPDDTVA

-2394 ERVTYADLD
+2394 ERVAYAELD

-2469 VCVVSTASVAATLPA
+2469 VCVVSTAAVAATLPA
-2484 DCLELDDPAVAAEL
+2484 ECLELDSPAVAAEL
-2498 SAQDGEAMGLRFDQ
+2498 STQDGTAMGLRFDQ

-2547 AIFAPTIASTGGRR
+2547 AIFAPTIAAAGGRR

-2596 RDAEALVGYC
+2596 RDAEALVAYC

-2620 ARHLIEEGL
+2620 ARHLVEEGL
-2629 LDGEHLPPLVL
+2629 LDGEHMPPLVL
-2640 LGGEAVSEAVWG
+2640 LGGEAVSDAVWA

-2730 GLTAERFVADPFAD
+2730 GLTAARFVADPAVSG

-2814 PDGADR
+2814 PDGEER
-2820 DDAERAQIG
+2820 DAAERAQIG
-2829 EWLEIYD
+2829 EWREIYD
-2836 AEYAQIGTAVSTEDF
+2836 AEYTRIGTAVSTEDF

-2860 DPIPLDDMREW
+2860 TPIPLDDMREW

-2886 VLEVGVGSG
+2886 VLEIGVGSG
-2895 LLLSRLA
+2895 LLLSHLA
-2902 PACEAY
+2902 PECEAY
-2908 WGTDFAPSV
+2908 WGIDFAPSV
-2917 IAQLRADTAAV
+2917 VDKLRADTAGVAG
-2928 PALSHVELRCQPAH
+2928 LSHVELRCRPAH

-2956 INSVIQYFPG
+2956 VNSVVQYFPG
-2966 QEYLTRMLTAALD
+2966 EAYLTRVLTAALD

-2999 HFHEAVAALRG
+2999 HFHEAVAAVRG
-3010 GSADRAAA
+3010 GNADRAAA
-3018 MEKELLVD
+3018 LEKELLVD

-3058 HRGPAPA
+3058 HRGPAA
-3065 PADAPLTTLDAI
+3065 PVEAPLTTLDAI

-3091 LVDGGME
+3091 LVEGGVE
-3098 PEHLHE
+3098 PEDLHA

-3111 HVHVTWSD
+3111 HVHLTWSTAD
-3119 TGDGSLD
+3119 DGSLD
-3126 ALFLRAPGLPTV
+3126 ALFLRDGTLPAVHQPGI
-3138 HRRETK
+3138 RK
-3144 RRLTND
+3144 KLTND
-3150 PAAARAHGDLVPALR
+3150 PAAARAHGDLVPMLR

-3177 PSAIVPLDRLP
+3177 PPAIVPLDRLP

-3211 RREPATAQE
+3211 SREPATPRE

-3228 EVLGLA
+3228 EVLGLP
-3234 RVGVDDNFFDLGGH
+3234 RIGVDDNFFDLGGH

-3282 NRAGGGTARPRLV
+3282 VRAGGGGDPARPKLA

-3306 YAQQRLWVL
+3306 YAQRRLWVL
-3315 HQLDGAA
+3315 HQIDGGA

-3339 VDALHAAVGDVM
+3339 IDALRAAVGDVV

-3368 VQRIVPASEARP
+3368 VQRVLPVPEARP
-3380 LVEVV
+3380 VVEVV

-3394 RRPFDLATELPLRV
+3394 RRPFDLAADLPLRV
-3408 TVIPHGPD
+3408 TVVPHGPD

-3441 GTAYAARRAG
+3441 ATAYAARRAG
-3451 RRPEWT
+3451 HRPQWT

-3469 QRALLG
+3469 QQALLG
-3475 DESDPES
+3475 DESDPDS
-3482 LAARQLAYW
+3482 LAAKQLAYW
-3491 RAALRGAP
+3491 REALRGAP
-3499 ERIDLPTDR
+3499 ERIELPTDR
-3508 TPHGTG
+3508 TPHGPAAG
-3514 PLQAAGG
+3514 AAGG

-3527 DAAAARGL
+3527 DEAAARGL

-3556 LLHRLGAGTDIPL
+3556 LLHRLGAGADIPL
-3569 GAPIAGRTD
+3569 GTPIAGRTD

-3586 FFVNTLVLRTDLGGD
+3586 FFVNTLVLRTDLSGD

-3607 LARVRRADLAAF
+3607 LGRVRTADLAAF

-3652 NRAAGD
+3652 NRAAGGF
-3658 VVLDGL
+3658 VLDGL
-3664 DVSPEP
+3664 DVTPEP

-3680 VFGFVEGDGGRL
+3680 VFGFVEGSSGIDL
-3692 DVLLEYRTDLFDG
+3692 LLEYRTDLFDG
-3705 ATAARLGERLS
+3705 ATVRKLGERLN
-3716 RLVAAAVAAPDSPL
+3716 RLVAAAAAAPDSPL
-3730 SSIDVLG
+3730 RLFDILG
-3737 DAERERVLVG
+3737 DDERERVLVG

-3755 PAESLPALF
+3755 PEESLPALF
-3764 ARQVTARP
+3764 ARQVAARP

-3793 GEIAR
+3793 EEIAR

-3808 AVVGI
+3808 SVVGV

-3838 DPVHPAERLAYMVE
+3838 DPVHPPERLAYMVE
-3852 DSGAQLVLTPADLAG
+3852 DSGAQLVLTSADLVG
-3867 SPVDGPAPAPH
+3867 PSPVDAPVPAPD

-3917 MGVTEHSHVLH
+3917 MGVTADSHVLH

-4007 PDLIARWAGRV
+4007 PDLVARWAGRV

-4052 PNTRA
+4052 PNTRT

-4101 FTGPGARM
+4101 YAGPGARM

-4140 VELGEVEAALS
+4140 VELGEVEAALA
-4151 GHPDVAQAAVVPHR
+4151 GHPGVAQAAVVPHR

-4174 YAVPADVPVDGAAL
+4174 YAVPADAPLDGAAL
-4188 RAHVATVLPDYMVP
+4188 RAHVAAVLPDYMVP
-4202 AAVMVLDGPLPLTPN
+4202 ATVTVLDGPLPLTPN

-4227 PVFTTGGTAPRDA
+4227 PVFAAGGTAPRDA

-4256 EVGVDDDFFAL
+4256 AVGVDDDFFAL

-4278 GRARAAGLAI
+4278 RRARAAGLSVT
-4288 RPRDVFTGRTVAG
+4288 PRDVLQHRTVAG
-4301 LAALAGEVVD
+4301 LAAV
-4311 TGPAPSTLVA
+4311 
-4321 LDEAERAELAGAAEV
+4321 
-4336 LPLSPLQAGLLFHST
+4336 
-4351 LDAEG
+4351 
-4356 PDVYTVQSY
+4356 
-4365 FELAGPVD
+4365 
-4373 AAALRAAGQ
+4373 
-4382 ALLDRHANL
+4382 
-4391 RAGFRYLRS
+4391 
-4400 GRAVAVVPARATLP
+4400 ARA
-4414 WTELDLSGVD
+4414 S
-4424 GPEQGEAWSRCLA
+4424 
-4437 GQRGRFDPAG
+4437 
-4447 PPLLRLALVR
+4447 
-4457 LGPEEHRLVL
+4457 
-4467 THQHLLLDGW
+4467 
-4477 SGGPLVRE
+4477 
-4485 LMTLYSGGTLPPAVP
+4485 
-4500 YRDYLAWLAR
+4500 
-4510 RDRAEAESAW
+4510 
-4520 TAALAGLAEPTRI
+4520 
-4533 VPADPDRVPATPRR
+4533 
-4547 HTAQLPAELT
+4547 
-4557 ARVTSAARRRGM
+4557 
-4569 TVSTL
+4569 TV
-4574 VQAAWGIVLG
+4574 
-4584 RLTGRDDVVFGA
+4584 
-4596 TVSGRPADLP
+4596 
-4606 GVESMIGLFINTVPV
+4606 E
-4621 RVRCTP
+4621 
-4627 AEPVGTVLERLWAA
+4627 
-4641 QSALVEA
+4641 
-4648 QHLGLA
+4648 
-4654 DIQRLAG
+4654 
-4661 VGELFDTLV
+4661 
-4670 VFENFPDGGTEVAGL
+4670 
-4685 PGDVRVVGGG
+4685 
-4695 GEDATHYPLTWAIDL
+4695 
-4710 EPATTADGAGTR
+4710 
-4722 VGARPE
+4722 
-4728 RAPAG
+4728 
-4733 TAPGA
+4733 
-4738 RLRLV
+4738 
-4743 AEYRADLFDETAI
+4743 
-4756 ARLTAQFTA
+4756 
-4765 VLAALAG
+4765 
-4772 DPALPVGRIDLLDA
+4772 
-4786 GERERILTAGRGAA
+4786 
-4800 RTSAPATVPE
+4800 
-4810 LFAAQVAAGP
+4810 VAAGDDGTGTVP
-4820 DRTAVVSG
+4820 LT
-4828 DTRWTFAELDARA
+4828 
-4841 NAIAERLAAHG
+4841 
-4852 AGPERVVALALP
+4852 P
-4864 RTADMIAAILGTH
+4864 ILH
-4877 KAGAAYLPVDP
+4877 
-4888 DYPADRI
+4888 
-4895 AFMLADAAPA
+4895 
-4905 CVVTAGDFPAGD
+4905 
-4917 TPVVTLDG
+4917 
-4925 LTGQSAPRGVGP
+4925 
-4937 ARPDHAACVIYT
+4937 
-4949 SGSTGRPKGVVV
+4949 
-4961 THDNLANLFH
+4961 
-4971 SHRGTLYRPAVAAT
+4971 
-4985 GRDRLRVGHAWSFS
+4985 W
-4999 FDASWQPQ
+4999 
-5007 LWLLDGHELHVLD
+5007 
-5020 EETQRDPELLAA
+5020 
-5032 AAREL
+5032 
-5037 DFLEVT
+5037 
-5043 PSYFAQMAALGLVR
+5043 VR
-5057 DGHCPLAVVGVGG
+5057 DGGG
-5070 EAVPE
+5070 
-5075 PLWTTLRELPGTEAY
+5075 
-5090 NLYGPTECTVDA
+5090 
-5102 LVARVRDTARPVVGR
+5102 
-5117 PVQNAR
+5117 
-5123 AYVLDPALRLL
+5123 
-5134 PPGAAGELYLA
+5134 
-5145 GAGLARGYLGR
+5145 
-5156 TGLTAERFVADP
+5156 
-5168 NGPAGSRMY
+5168 
-5177 RTGDLARWTEDGRL
+5177 
-5191 EYLGRADDQVKI
+5191 
-5203 RGYRIEPAE
+5203 
-5212 IEAVLGGHPSVSEA
+5212 
-5226 VVVVREDA
+5226 
-5234 RRARHLVAYAVTP
+5234 
-5247 GAVDPAELRRH
+5247 
-5258 AAQALPDHMVPAAIV
+5258 
-5273 PLERLPLLPNGKLDR
+5273 
-5288 AALPAPDYAAA
+5288 
-5299 GTGRAPSTD
+5299 
-5308 RERLLCRVFGDVL
+5308 
-5321 GVAEV
+5321 
-5326 GVDDDFFALGGDS
+5326 
-5339 IISIQLVSRAR
+5339 QL
-5350 AAGLAIR
+5350 
-5357 PRDLFRHRTVAAVA
+5357 
-5371 PLATAVAVAAG
+5371 
-5382 TGDGPAELPLTPVM
+5382 
-5396 HWLRGIGGPIDGYNQ
+5396 DGYNQ
-5411 SVVVQV
+5411 SVLLQV
-5417 PADLG
+5417 PPGLG
-5422 RERLL
+5422 EERLATAL
-5427 RALDAVGDRHDML
+5427 RAVLDRHDML
-5440 RARLDRSAPDWR
+5440 RARLAGDTLDVPPPGNAPV
-5452 LAVRGRGTAPAP
+5452 AVRRVAVPEDADLRAAIAP
-5464 EWTVRVDVSGVEPA
+5464 EARAAQERLDPA
-5478 DLAGVVA
+5478 AGVLV
-5485 REAQVARDALD
+5485 
-5496 PDAGVMARAV
+5496 RAV
-5506 WFDAGPARPGRL
+5506 WFDAGTRPGRL
-5518 LLVVHHL
+5518 LLVVHHYA
-5525 VVDGVSWRILV
+5525 VDWVSWGILV
-5536 PDLAA
+5536 PDLEA
-5541 AWREGPAALAPVGT
+5541 AWRDGTPPALVPT
-5555 AFARWATRLAERATD
+5555 SFRRWSRLLAERAAD
-5570 PDRTAELPLWT
+5570 PAREAELPLWT
-5581 EILDGGGSFGTAPDR
+5581 SILDGGAPLPVDRPLDPARDVAANARQLTVGLPPEGTAPL
-5596 SRDVVAT
+5596 
-5603 ARSVTLTLPPEVAAP
+5603 LTLGAAAT
-5618 LLGPVPSALG
+5618 VDEA
-5628 ASVNDVLLTGL
+5628 LLTAL
-5639 AVAAAG
+5639 AVAVAHWRRRRG
-5645 RPGGGPLLVALE
+5645 DHGDGVLVARE
-5657 GHGRE
+5657 GHGRQE
-5662 EQVAGDVT
+5662 HLAGGA
-5670 DLSRTVGWFTSVYPV
+5670 DLSRTVGWFTSLFPV
-5685 RLDLGPVDAGAA
+5685 LLDPGPVDLDEA
-5697 LAGGPAARAAVAR
+5697 LAGGPAAGVTLDRV
-5710 IRAHLA
+5710 RAHLGA
-5716 RIPDS
+5716 IPDH
-5721 GIGYGML
+5721 GLGFGLL
-5728 RYLNPATAPTLTARP
+5728 RHLNPRTAPALAARGVP
-5743 APAVQFNYL
+5743 PIEFNYL
-5752 GRFDFPDAADWAYA
+5752 GRFDFPDATDWAFA
-5766 PEMDAVG
+5766 PETDALDIGVD
-5773 AGADPGMPMEYT
+5773 AGMPQRYV
-5785 LSVNAHAEDR
+5785 LSVNAHTENRPHGPELRATWIWPDGVLAEEAVR
-5795 PGGPVLSARW
+5795 
-5805 EWPAAL
+5805 
-5811 LTEETVEDL
+5811 DL
-5820 AQAWFRALEAIARTV
+5820 AGTWLRALSGLTRFA
-5835 KEETP
+5835 KENER